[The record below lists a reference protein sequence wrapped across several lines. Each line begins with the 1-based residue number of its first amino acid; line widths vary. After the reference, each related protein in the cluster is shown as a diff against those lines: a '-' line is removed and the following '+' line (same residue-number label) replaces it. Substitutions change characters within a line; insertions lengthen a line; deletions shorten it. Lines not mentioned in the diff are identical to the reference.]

1 MAESEEGVLKKQKTA
16 LKVKEILRTIGNSL
30 FLYQVE
36 WEGEFYYLDAF
47 LCLAARQQNLFSFE
61 PTFIFRSSKL
71 QHPPRDSQCIANAR
85 ITLGNEFVDAFL
97 DVYKPISGNIQ
108 QLLRMGIY
116 PHNSNNNKLIEDAKT
131 AAVIF
136 AIYKDNAR
144 DLSLTWMYRVLM
156 KCKKEDIAHY
166 LASRTSV
173 IHHLAKLLCWKG
185 YMRWS
190 QKVPDQLEQL
200 YNGEARG
207 LALIAMARN
216 RPRGQ
221 NVFAQLPRDVLRLLF
236 GWIQW
241 SLPIDL

>member
-1 MAESEEGVLKKQKTA
+1 MAEPAKGALKKQKTA
-16 LKVKEILRTIGNSL
+16 LKVKEILRTIGGSL

-47 LCLAARQQNLFSFE
+47 LCLAARQQDAFSFE
-61 PTFIFRSSKL
+61 PTFIFCSSKL
-71 QHPPRDSQCIANAR
+71 QHPPRDCQCIANAR

-97 DVYKPISGNIQ
+97 DVYKPITGNIQ

-116 PHNSNNNKLIEDAKT
+116 PNNNNDKLLEDAKT
-131 AAVIF
+131 ATLIF
-136 AIYKDNAR
+136 ATYKDNAR
-144 DLSLTWMYRVLM
+144 DVSLTWMYRVLM
-156 KCKKEDIAHY
+156 KCKKEDISYY
-166 LASRTSV
+166 LISRTSV

-190 QKVPDQLEQL
+190 QTVPDQLEQL

-221 NVFAQLPRDVLRLLF
+221 NLFAQLPRDVLNLLF